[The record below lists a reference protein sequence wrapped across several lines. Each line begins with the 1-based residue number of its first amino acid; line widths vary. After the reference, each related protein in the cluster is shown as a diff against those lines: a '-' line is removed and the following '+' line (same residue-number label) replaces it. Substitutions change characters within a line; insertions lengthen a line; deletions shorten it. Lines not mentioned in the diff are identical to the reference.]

1 MKKGFMPY
9 ENEIDS
15 QKVGDDLIIEN
26 RLDKISIYGS
36 VELTKDK
43 EGLQYAYA
51 LKRVIDATIEALK
64 YKDLPD
70 HIQIAE
76 TDMVTNPFN

>member
-15 QKVGDDLIIEN
+15 LKVGDDFTIEN

-76 TDMVTNPFN
+76 TDMVTNLFN

>member
-1 MKKGFMPY
+1 MIMKKGFMPY

-15 QKVGDDLIIEN
+15 LKVGDDLTIEN

-43 EGLQYAYA
+43 EGL
-51 LKRVIDATIEALK
+51 
-64 YKDLPD
+64 
-70 HIQIAE
+70 
-76 TDMVTNPFN
+76 